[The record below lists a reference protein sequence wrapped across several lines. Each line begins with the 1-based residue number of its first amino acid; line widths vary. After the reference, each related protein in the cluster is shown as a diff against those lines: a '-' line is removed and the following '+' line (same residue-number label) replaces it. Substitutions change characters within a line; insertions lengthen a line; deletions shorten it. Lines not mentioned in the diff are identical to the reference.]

1 MNDFVA
7 AMPTKPRKEPDES
20 TMPDLANG
28 PMEESSQQ
36 KVKPEAVTAPMAV
49 DDTIF
54 SLTEMFRSFME
65 CLKECDNRQDSETV
79 RQDKNFRVLNHHIAQ
94 MQLEIGRIRLEAI
107 SDKPVPRVTD
117 ELCLARLKD
126 TDDIDHY
133 LLTFERLAETYQWSK
148 QDWASYLKPFL
159 TGEARSAFVE
169 MDPVHAQ
176 DYDSVKTAI
185 LKKYEIRAETFRQRF
200 RNLNT
205 PADES
210 PQELY
215 TRLKDLFCK
224 WVNYDSSTKKDIM
237 ETLVLEQYLQVLH
250 PDVKTCVKE
259 GDPATAEEAVSLVE
273 AYIKARKVT
282 GSFCYAG
289 VPSLTRG
296 FASPGQ
302 SLADKSLQTASSTA
316 SSTSATLSGF
326 GDKFRTPAGSWI
338 CGTCLVQNVSSDKKC
353 VFCLEP
359 EPNIETAS
367 KVDSKPAD
375 ATVSLSSLS
384 PFPAGSWDC
393 DTCMVRNK
401 PDVFKCLDCDTDK
414 PETGV
419 KSSMTLLTLPEV
431 SSGLS
436 AASSSSPTTTTT
448 TSTGTGL
455 LGFRDKFMKPEGSW
469 DCDVCIVRNKA
480 QDVKCV
486 ACQNPKPGAVAAA
499 GPNPA
504 PASTP
509 APLLGFGDKFKKPE
523 GSWECG
529 VCCVQNKT
537 NDWKCIACWSAKP
550 SEGLSSFFGIQS
562 NSTNSSSSSSSTGGL
577 KLGSSDITSNAT
589 SFKFRGFFSDA
600 TSGAI
605 KLGSTSSETATSTSG
620 GLKFGGSQDSSTGL
634 KFGGASGISFGS
646 QAASS
651 ENSLSYGAKPIEKGS
666 SNSLFT
672 FSVTQSKVEIDN
684 APAPFKPVLTTT
696 TSSAAANTIPV
707 FGKPLVV
714 ESKLAAPKILM
725 PTFTFEKPKDKKDT
739 SVPFGALLFSV
750 ASEAEKSTPS
760 LGFAFGKQDP
770 SKDPPKPLFTIGKPD
785 ETTGPLK
792 PSFTFGQS
800 KAAPAFA
807 ANRSS
812 LISSSPPSSDVASKL
827 TAILGQGATSFGS
840 TARLSSTTNS
850 PVPAFGAKPNFFPV
864 FGQKPN
870 PAPTFGSAAASTGQG
885 GFQSAFGAESAAL
898 STPAASPAMPAV
910 NAPSSGASNFGQT
923 PAFNTGSTN
932 IFTVT
937 PSAQNSTAGCKIK
950 ADQDSKDGA

>member
-7 AMPTKPRKEPDES
+7 AMPPKPRKEPDES
-20 TMPDLANG
+20 TMPDLEKG
-28 PMEESSQQ
+28 PMGESSEQ
-36 KVKPEAVTAPMAV
+36 KVQPVTRPMAV

-65 CLKECDNRQDSETV
+65 CLKEHENQQDSETV
-79 RQDKNFRVLNHHIAQ
+79 RQEQNFKVLNRHIAQ
-94 MQLEIGRIRLEAI
+94 MQLEIDRIRLEAI

-117 ELCLARLKD
+117 QELCLARLKD

-148 QDWASYLKPFL
+148 EDWASYLKPFL
-159 TGEARSAFVE
+159 TGEARSAFVA

-205 PADES
+205 PVDES

-250 PDVKTCVKE
+250 PDVRTWVKE
-259 GDPATAEEAVSLVE
+259 GDPATAEEAASLVE
-273 AYIKARKVT
+273 AYIKARKGT
-282 GSFCYAG
+282 GSLCYAG
-289 VPSLTRG
+289 VLSLTRG

-302 SLADKSLQTASSTA
+302 SLADKSLQTASLTA
-316 SSTSATLSGF
+316 VSTSAPLSGL
-326 GDKFRTPAGSWI
+326 GDKFRAPGGSWI

-353 VFCLEP
+353 VLCHEP
-359 EPNIETAS
+359 QPNIETAS
-367 KVDSKPAD
+367 KLDSKPAD
-375 ATVSLSSLS
+375 GMVSLSSLS
-384 PFPAGSWDC
+384 DFPAGSWVC

-401 PDVFKCLDCDTDK
+401 PDVFKCVTCDTDK
-414 PETGV
+414 PGTVV
-419 KSSMTLLTLPEV
+419 KSSMTLPPLPEV
-431 SSGLS
+431 SSGPS
-436 AASSSSPTTTTT
+436 AASSPSFTITTT
-448 TSTGTGL
+448 TSTGTGM
-455 LGFRDKFMKPEGSW
+455 LGFGDKFIKPEGSW
-469 DCDVCIVRNKA
+469 DCNVCMVQNKA

-486 ACQNPKPGAVAAA
+486 ACQSAKPGAVAAA
-499 GPNPA
+499 VPNPA

-509 APLLGFGDKFKKPE
+509 APLLGFRDKFKKPE

-537 NDWKCIACWSAKP
+537 NEWKCIACLSAKP

-562 NSTNSSSSSSSTGGL
+562 NSTDSSSSSSSTGGL
-577 KLGSSDITSNAT
+577 KLGSSDITSDST
-589 SFKFRGFFSDA
+589 SFKFGGFFSDS
-600 TSGAI
+600 TSGGI
-605 KLGSTSSETATSTSG
+605 KLGSTSSETTTSTSG
-620 GLKFGGSQDSSTGL
+620 GLKFGGSLTTTPASVSEEKKTESQDSSTGL
-634 KFGGASGISFGS
+634 KFGGAGGNSFGS

-651 ENSLSYGAKPIEKGS
+651 ENSLSFGAKPVEKGS

-672 FSVTQSKVEIDN
+672 YSVPLSKVEKDS

-696 TSSAAANTIPV
+696 TSAASANTIPV
-707 FGKPLVV
+707 LGKPLRV
-714 ESKLAAPKILM
+714 ESKLAAPKFGESATTVPTKVM
-725 PTFTFEKPKDKKDT
+725 PIFTFEKPKDKKDT
-739 SVPFGALLFSV
+739 SVPFGASLFIGANEV
-750 ASEAEKSTPS
+750 EKSTPS

-770 SKDPPKPLFTIGKPD
+770 PKDLPKPLFTIGKPD
-785 ETTGPLK
+785 ETTGPPK
-792 PSFTFGQS
+792 SSFTFGQS
-800 KAAPAFA
+800 IPAPASA

-812 LISSSPPSSDVASKL
+812 FISSSPPSSDVASKP
-827 TAILGQGATSFGS
+827 
-840 TARLSSTTNS
+840 LSSTTIS

-870 PAPTFGSAAASTGQG
+870 PAPTFGLAAASTGQG
-885 GFQSAFGAESAAL
+885 GFQSAFGAEAPGL
-898 STPAASPAMPAV
+898 STSTASPAMPAV
-910 NAPSSGASNFGQT
+910 NAPSSGGSNFGQT
-923 PAFNTGSTN
+923 PAFNTGL
-932 IFTVT
+932 
-937 PSAQNSTAGCKIK
+937 KR
-950 ADQDSKDGA
+950 

>member
-7 AMPTKPRKEPDES
+7 AMPPKPRKEPDES
-20 TMPDLANG
+20 TMPDLEKG
-28 PMEESSQQ
+28 PMGESSEQ
-36 KVKPEAVTAPMAV
+36 KVQHVTAPMTV

-65 CLKECDNRQDSETV
+65 CLKERDNRQDSETV
-79 RQDKNFRVLNHHIAQ
+79 RQDQNFKVLNHHITQ
-94 MQLEIGRIRLEAI
+94 MQLEIDRIRLEP
-107 SDKPVPRVTD
+107 KPVSRVTD
-117 ELCLARLKD
+117 QELCLARLKD

-148 QDWASYLKPFL
+148 EDWASYLKPFL
-159 TGEARSAFVE
+159 TGEARSAFVA
-169 MDPVHAQ
+169 MDPVRAQ
-176 DYDSVKTAI
+176 DYDSVKAAI

-205 PADES
+205 SVDES

-215 TRLKDLFCK
+215 TRLKGLFCK

-250 PDVKTCVKE
+250 PDVRTWVKE
-259 GDPATAEEAVSLVE
+259 GDPATAEEAASLVE
-273 AYIKARKVT
+273 AYIKACKGT

-289 VPSLTRG
+289 VLSLTRG

-302 SLADKSLQTASSTA
+302 SLAEKSLQTSLLTQ
-316 SSTSATLSGF
+316 STSAPLFGF
-326 GDKFRTPAGSWI
+326 CDKFRTPAGSWI

-393 DTCMVRNK
+393 DTCLARNK
-401 PDVFKCLDCDTDK
+401 PDVVKCLACDKAK
-414 PETGV
+414 PGTGV
-419 KSSMTLLTLPEV
+419 KSSMTLPPLPEV

-436 AASSSSPTTTTT
+436 VASSASPTTTTT
-448 TSTGTGL
+448 TSTGTGM
-455 LGFRDKFMKPEGSW
+455 LGFGEKFMKPEGSW
-469 DCDVCIVRNKA
+469 DCNVCIVRNKA
-480 QDVKCV
+480 QNVKCV

-499 GPNPA
+499 VPNPA
-504 PASTP
+504 PASMP
-509 APLLGFGDKFKKPE
+509 APLLGSRDKFKKPE
-523 GSWECG
+523 GCWECG

-537 NDWKCIACWSAKP
+537 NDRKCIACCSAKP

-562 NSTNSSSSSSSTGGL
+562 NSTHSSSSSSSTGGL

-589 SFKFRGFFSDA
+589 SFKFGGFFSDA

-696 TSSAAANTIPV
+696 TSSSSAAANTIPV

-760 LGFAFGKQDP
+760 LSFAFGKQDP

-800 KAAPAFA
+800 IAAPAFA

-812 LISSSPPSSDVASKL
+812 FFFSTPPSSDFGSKL
-827 TAILGQGATSFGS
+827 TPIFGQGATAFGS
-840 TARLSSTTNS
+840 TAPLSSTTNS

-898 STPAASPAMPAV
+898 STPAASPAIPAV
-910 NAPSSGASNFGQT
+910 NAPSSGGSNFGQT
-923 PAFNTGSTN
+923 SAFNTG
-932 IFTVT
+932 
-937 PSAQNSTAGCKIK
+937 
-950 ADQDSKDGA
+950 